1 MKDEE
6 KHWLTA
12 VIPYRAGVIL
22 ADFFYSLP
30 CLHVS
35 ILRKDNDGNDFKD
48 GNIAW
53 EGGSGVITDFL
64 EREALIQKKFLNR
77 WTESFHGIILSLV

>member
-1 MKDEE
+1 M
-6 KHWLTA
+6 
-12 VIPYRAGVIL
+12 

-64 EREALIQKKFLNR
+64 EREALIQKIVELKAFTGLFYR
-77 WTESFHGIILSLV
+77 WFKLDFPLLQTYQSLPYYLTENQGR